1 MKKLKVTA
9 LLLAVIAFV
18 CSFSGC
24 SDKAKYKAEL
34 YNVDEKFIRTD
45 FAENNRISGA
55 RYFNEDDPEN
65 PRFRVDDAP
74 KTRTFIVRNK
84 ETYDEIFSA
93 DAYMVNF
100 AKESLIVYTFSDVY
114 IRRYDL
120 KKIDVEGKKLVIYYK
135 LHYTLLERFASIG
148 DAVAPYQRWFALKL
162 EKTDISKVEF
172 IEKWR

>member
-45 FAENNRISGA
+45 FAENNRISGSLYKNDDSSSSNS
-55 RYFNEDDPEN
+55 YFEVE
-65 PRFRVDDAP
+65 DAP

-84 ETYDEIFSA
+84 ETYDEIFFA
-93 DAYMVNF
+93 DEYLVDFDNEM
-100 AKESLIVYTFSDVY
+100 LIVYTCT
-114 IRRYDL
+114 DL
-120 KKIDVEGKKLVIYYK
+120 YRGENYELDKITVGEENLKVYYK
-135 LHYTLLERFASIG
+135 MHMSLWRQIKSVLTGPLYAC
-148 DAVAPYQRWFALKL
+148 APFQRYYALKL
-162 EKTDISKVEF
+162 KKPI
-172 IEKWR
+172 